1 MAEESSIENKR
12 RSSDLSLSE
21 INETVEV
28 PTGKGF
34 WRI

>member
-1 MAEESSIENKR
+1 MTEESNIENKR
-12 RSSDLSLSE
+12 KISDLSLSE
-21 INETVEV
+21 INGTVEV